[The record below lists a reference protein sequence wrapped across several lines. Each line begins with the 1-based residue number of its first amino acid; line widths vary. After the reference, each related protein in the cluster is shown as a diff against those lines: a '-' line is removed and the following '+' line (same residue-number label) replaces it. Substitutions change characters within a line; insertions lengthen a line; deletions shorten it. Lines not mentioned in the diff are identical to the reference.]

1 MGKGNL
7 KFHIFCIR
15 IDLFCMY
22 VLFSQCEVCGSTL
35 ENCFFQIS
43 LYLNIYMPKGKI
55 MSYLYIYIKKGKFP
69 WDLHGVNKTYIQ
81 ITPLLGKQN
90 IQAKEVYRNWEGS
103 PLHSGVYQCICHTLQ
118 RKTPVDKKAKRPC
131 RSQPIIMKRRA
142 KHRFIEE

>member
-55 MSYLYIYIKKGKFP
+55 MSYLYIYQKGK
-69 WDLHGVNKTYIQ
+69 I
-81 ITPLLGKQN
+81 PLRPSRGKQN
-90 IQAKEVYRNWEGS
+90 I
-103 PLHSGVYQCICHTLQ
+103 HTNYTFIG
-118 RKTPVDKKAKRPC
+118 KT
-131 RSQPIIMKRRA
+131 
-142 KHRFIEE
+142 KHTS